1 MLGRKN
7 IKLRREKFY
16 DKKQVVFVS
25 LLVALLVVLEL
36 VDVVSAVL
44 TSDVEVAL
52 VFNVS
57 VFFWIDVAL
66 LFVLSDSWTASVVF
80 AETV

>member
-1 MLGRKN
+1 M
-7 IKLRREKFY
+7 
-16 DKKQVVFVS
+16 
-25 LLVALLVVLEL
+25 LVVLEL

-52 VFNVS
+52 VFNVN